1 MRIIVV
7 NMEDGD
13 EELLL
18 ELMDSVSV
26 HEGKIEVISS
36 AAVPSVSFKGL
47 C

>member
-1 MRIIVV
+1 MRIIVM

-26 HEGKIEVISS
+26 HEGKIEVI
-36 AAVPSVSFKGL
+36 
-47 C
+47 